1 MTKPSKHMFEYTAAA
16 LSKRAE
22 NMSDLARQLGM
33 NRPYLSTRLNQPD
46 APPMCGDGWPVAAIR
61 RYLHRTAGRVPTIE
75 NISARALPWLAVL
88 HAELMAAPKD
98 WLDPHEAALL
108 EALED
113 VSELYPQLIGYS
125 IADVMEDHVLRDE
138 CLSEK

>member
-1 MTKPSKHMFEYTAAA
+1 MKHVHNYTAAA
-16 LSKRAE
+16 LKERAD
-22 NMSDLARQLGM
+22 NMSDLARRLGM
-33 NRPYLSTRLNQPD
+33 NRSYLSTRLNQPD
-46 APPMCGDGWPVAAIR
+46 APPICGDGWPVAAIR
-61 RYLHRTAGRVPTIE
+61 RYLHRTAGRVPTAESI
-75 NISARALPWLAVL
+75 ARRALPWLAVL

-108 EALED
+108 DALEG

-125 IADVMEDHVLRDE
+125 LADVMEDHVLRDE